1 LSSFFQLFA
10 NNLLPIFLIAGIGYL
25 ISNRMEIN
33 PKSISRVVFY
43 IFSPSLVF
51 RILTENRINEE
62 VALNIG
68 LYTILIT
75 IFLGLVAY
83 LLGLLLK
90 IDKDYRSAIV
100 LTTMFSNVGNFGLS
114 LNAFAFGQEALTYA
128 SVYFVVT
135 SALIYTLGVFIA
147 SSGKSGMKAGLLNL
161 LKIPTLY
168 ALLLAIV
175 FNANEWSFAT
185 GIDRAV
191 DLLADA
197 AIPSML
203 ILLGLQFKNID
214 WQVRKKELGLAN
226 ILRLGIAPL
235 AAIGLT
241 SLLGFQGA
249 LFQANVLESSM
260 PTAVIITVLATEYDL
275 QPTFVTSVV
284 TSTTLL
290 SPLILTPLLLYLS
303 R

>member
-1 LSSFFQLFA
+1 
-10 NNLLPIFLIAGIGYL
+10 
-25 ISNRMEIN
+25 MEIN
-33 PKSISRVVFY
+33 PKSISKVIFY

-51 RILTENRINEE
+51 QILTKNRIDDE

-75 IFLGLVAY
+75 ILLGLAAY
-83 LLGLLLK
+83 LIGLLLK
-90 IDKDYRSAIV
+90 IDSDYRSAIV

-161 LKIPTLY
+161 LKIPTIY
-168 ALLLAIV
+168 ALLLAII
-175 FNANEWSFAT
+175 FNANQWSFPT

-191 DLLADA
+191 NLLADA

-203 ILLGLQFKNID
+203 ILLGLQFKDIN

-226 ILRLGIAPL
+226 ILRLGLAPI
-235 AAIGLT
+235 AAIAL
-241 SLLGFQGA
+241 SSFLGFQGA
-249 LFQANVLESSM
+249 VFQASVLESSM

-275 QPTFVTSVV
+275 QPMFVTSVV

-290 SPLILTPLLLYLS
+290 SPLILTPLLLFLS
-303 R
+303 G